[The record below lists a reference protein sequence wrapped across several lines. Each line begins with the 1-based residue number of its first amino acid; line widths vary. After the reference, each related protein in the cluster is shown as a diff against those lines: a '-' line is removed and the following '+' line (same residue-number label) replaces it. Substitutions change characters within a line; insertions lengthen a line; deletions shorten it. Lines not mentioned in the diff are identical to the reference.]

1 MAGVGWG
8 WGGPEKLVCTSPCV
22 HEGRRGARG
31 AAPGGEGSSGSVSG
45 LLALFRGG
53 FSRAPAACGLGCTLS
68 CCAEAR
74 GRSCARSAWVRHL
87 PAGLGRSPCRQVRS
101 CKASGLKALL
111 WVGGF
116 QGRVYFGRP
125 VSHLSKRPVTSQGL
139 REALNCLR
147 LRFPPRE
154 VENLSPPARC
164 FINNVYVVVFGGFK
178 VVRLFQTDFDI
189 RKI

>member
-1 MAGVGWG
+1 MVCKGSGGGDDGSSAGVSGLRGRGRGAGLRGGGGVGWG
-8 WGGPEKLVCTSPCV
+8 WGGPEELVCSSPCV

-74 GRSCARSAWVRHL
+74 GRSCARSASVRHL

-111 WVGGF
+111 
-116 QGRVYFGRP
+116 
-125 VSHLSKRPVTSQGL
+125 
-139 REALNCLR
+139 
-147 LRFPPRE
+147 
-154 VENLSPPARC
+154 
-164 FINNVYVVVFGGFK
+164 
-178 VVRLFQTDFDI
+178 
-189 RKI
+189 